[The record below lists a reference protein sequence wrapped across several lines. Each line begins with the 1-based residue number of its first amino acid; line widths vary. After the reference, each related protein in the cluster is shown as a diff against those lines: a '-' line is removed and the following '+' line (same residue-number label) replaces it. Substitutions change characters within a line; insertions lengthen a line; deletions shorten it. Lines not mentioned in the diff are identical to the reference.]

1 MIYPVVILAV
11 LLALPCSQTD
21 QLRPPEPCVDEAC
34 VEYCMI
40 GLGGPEF
47 NVTGKCVKNETGAQF
62 CSCRRRTYCT
72 VEACSRSC
80 YSYHVGKPNLRSE
93 CEKYLCRCIW
103 DDHTTGS
110 KRRRLLRHSVQARSM
125 RKKRQAE
132 PVKKKRPS
140 TDAAKRNVQST
151 VAENTI
157 TKDPFQE
164 YAKASIASV
173 HGLSAIVC
181 TSIPCRLT
189 PEIGTT
195 LYRLK
200 PAEVVIVLV
209 NITAHLG
216 IQELTLVC
224 SG

>member
-1 MIYPVVILAV
+1 MIYPLLILAA
-11 LLALPCSQTD
+11 LLALSCSETD
-21 QLRPPEPCVDEAC
+21 QLKPPEPCEDKAC
-34 VEYCMI
+34 VEYCMKV
-40 GLGGPEF
+40 LGGPEF
-47 NVTGKCVKNETGAQF
+47 NVTGKCVKNETGAQS

-72 VEACSRSC
+72 VEACARSC
-80 YSYHVGKPNLRSE
+80 YAYHGGKPNLRSE

-110 KRRRLLRHSVQARSM
+110 KRSRLHRRSAPDRSM
-125 RKKRQAE
+125 RQKRQAA
-132 PVKKKRPS
+132 PVKKERPS
-140 TDAAKRNVQST
+140 TNAANGNVQRT
-151 VAENTI
+151 AAENTI
-157 TKDPFQE
+157 IKDPFQE
-164 YAKASIASV
+164 DAKASIASV
-173 HGLSAIVC
+173 PGLSAIVC

-209 NITAHLG
+209 KITAHLG
-216 IQELTLVC
+216 IQKLTLVS